1 MGGETLTDNV
11 KRAVL
16 HQSLN
21 LELRQLMQTKTTV
34 DTYEEFRVTLRDV
47 VLARR
52 AWNQNSSSMDVGA
65 LHWKGKGKFEKG
77 KGKGKDGKG
86 KYDKGKGK
94 GKNVKGKD
102 GKGKSWWDSDYE
114 SSSSNWSWGSE
125 KGQPDIRKCFS
136 VEKLAT

>member
-52 AWNQNSSSMDVGA
+52 AWNQKSSSMDVGA
-65 LHWKGKGKFEKG
+65 LHWKGKGKIG
-77 KGKGKDGKG
+77 
-86 KYDKGKGK
+86 
-94 GKNVKGKD
+94 KGKD
-102 GKGKSWWDSDYE
+102 GKGKSWWDNDYE
-114 SSSSNWSWGSE
+114 SSSSWSWGSE
-125 KGQPDIRKCFS
+125 K
-136 VEKLAT
+136 